1 MTEWQTP
8 VRKIVLVKCH
18 ACKVPPG
25 YRIQPSYGPPLEIPQ
40 TFTVLAKNILVIES
54 SRQGFITSC
63 PRRIEYEN
71 GVVRDNPRA
80 PLHTFLADIARTR
93 TDSHLTFQ
101 DVINQFSQTIV
112 PSIKKQRKEGVS
124 YQLNENTKGV
134 ARVRAQT
141 SDSLTM
147 NESLL
152 FGSGVY
158 CDQGIFAT
166 TPGINP
172 TVQEVPL
179 EFGLINIHDYP
190 LHAFGAVSY
199 ADVRKIA
206 PENFF
211 GQYHPAK
218 GTIGDHALLSEILNS
233 PFIHDGTAVILIACK
248 GICGIKEGFRHGE
261 HDGEHYDLF
270 ASDKEIAGIKRVAS
284 VEYPGTLKK
293 VITNDPDTDVG
304 DDDADDADDNDDDDD
319 NDAAHADAAGK
330 RKRGGGKKLNKFT
343 MKKTKHKTR
352 KTKSKT
358 KKRRKLA
365 SVNTKNKNKNKKN
378 NNKNK
383 KRTVSASSSA
393 VK

>member
-1 MTEWQTP
+1 MSQWQTP
-8 VRKIVLVKCH
+8 VTRIVLVKCH

-25 YRIQPSYGPPLEIPQ
+25 YHIQPSHGPPLNIPH
-40 TFTVLAKNILVIES
+40 TFTVPKNILVIES

-63 PRRIEYEN
+63 PRKIEHAD
-71 GVVRDNPRA
+71 GTTSDNPRE
-80 PLHTFLADIARTR
+80 PLQTFLADIARTR

-112 PSIKKQRKEGVS
+112 PSNKKHRKIDTS
-124 YQLNENTKGV
+124 YQLIENTKGV
-134 ARVRAQT
+134 ARVRGPT
-141 SDSLTM
+141 SPGLTM

-179 EFGLINIHDYP
+179 EFGLINIHDYS
-190 LHAFGAVSY
+190 LADLGAISY
-199 ADVRKIA
+199 SEVRQIT

-211 GQYHPAK
+211 GQYYPAN

-233 PFIHDGTAVILIACK
+233 PFIDDGTAVILIACK
-248 GICGIKEGFRHGE
+248 GICDESTGFRHGE
-261 HDGEHYDLF
+261 HDGEFHELF

-284 VEYPGTLKK
+284 VEYPGTLKQ
-293 VITNDPDTDVG
+293 VITNDPDTD
-304 DDDADDADDNDDDDD
+304 A
-319 NDAAHADAAGK
+319 AAGK
-330 RKRGGGKKLNKFT
+330 RKRGGGKNLNNFT
-343 MKKTKHKTR
+343 LKKTKRKTR
-352 KTKSKT
+352 KTKPKT
-358 KKRRKLA
+358 KKRRKR
-365 SVNTKNKNKNKKN
+365 NNKNKNN
-378 NNKNK
+378 NK